1 MSEKIVP
8 VTVRIL
14 DKDFQ
19 VACPPEQEEGLRE
32 SARILDRNMREIRDG
47 SRIAGT
53 DRIAIIAALNLAHEL
68 LQTRQQGGGLDED
81 AQLRIKTMQEKLQSA
96 LYRNRQMEL

>member
-1 MSEKIVP
+1 MTTDVVP

-19 VACPPEQEEGLRE
+19 VACPPEQVDGLRE
-32 SARILDRNMREIRDG
+32 SARMLDGSMREIRDN
-47 SRIAGT
+47 SRVAGT

-68 LQTRQQGGGLDED
+68 LQTRHLGGGIDE
-81 AQLRIKTMQEKLQSA
+81 ATQKRIRNMQEKLQSA